1 MANDRKKI
9 LINLDRSLVQLL
21 DEIKHNANNSRS
33 QVISLIL
40 KALEPEIRKQIKI
53 SRMIKLDG
61 CSIVI

>member
-61 CSIVI
+61 CSVVI